1 MADDQEVLRFYQ
13 LDTFHPETWPT
24 DHIVGDTR
32 SHGRRRESSAYRH
45 SQRASTTASE
55 RAISGT
61 HDAVS
66 IQTRTDSIH
75 SSDRGTMVYV
85 QRMTDQTKDWD
96 PLGIKQSVFTTI
108 PVLTKVTS
116 EGGAISPGSKENELK
131 AKFSVSNRRFSSRQ
145 FLYEVHK
152 DSTHEELT
160 MGLKN
165 LRQLVDQRS
174 VALKGLVQNNF
185 DRFVSARSKIDVLD
199 RDLRGR
205 DTDGSGS
212 YGTAAL
218 EGTLGAAAECAGE
231 TYGPIVQSRLRA
243 EQVRNTLS
251 FVKRYR
257 FFFQLPHSLSEF
269 IKHEK
274 FEAAVREYHKG
285 KELYHSLIVTQPT
298 PYGQSGKS
306 RVPPPHNIDSNL
318 ADGTPTGGL
327 KTEVSPALKRIFD
340 KVWEEVDVTIAE
352 LNKALFKHLSQPWQS
367 VESQEK
373 VIGYVLDIG
382 AEQATDPVTYY
393 LQSQL
398 EWINERLTTVHANY
412 IEKVDH
418 MIQNYHERM
427 RPVGPAGADS
437 DESSSTTE
445 FYRRSQEFLK
455 ILRVKDISEY
465 DILFSKDLAYR
476 RWRSAMNCV
485 KQLSGVL
492 TQHLPD
498 FWKLAKLFMD
508 EQFSGADSIHPG
520 KREGVAGANKKLF
533 QSMAQQIVDL
543 FILLVSDVFKLSDPT
558 YSALPLNTSSDGNRS
573 GVPPRGLASRLK
585 VQLRTTVVEH
595 PVLDAVPSGSN
606 EESQVSIES
615 TGTQR
620 TTASRAAGGGG
631 SSNSPATIDY
641 PDTHCLITG
650 HFLSG
655 MMDTLVTTANDTIR
669 LHVSYGV
676 HEALAEWIL
685 TMKSAILHR
694 LCRAWMFDTKGLYAY
709 EDWVIEDVTLK
720 NKVFKITKGKM
731 VYPSLATTRL
741 LSLFHDLQ
749 SQMLQV
755 LMSIY
760 HSALVQSSGPSDQ
773 NISGNNVAGSSAY
786 PAFNPAELG
795 PLPTVVSGGVTSS
808 QVIGGSNAQ
817 GTTNHHSPR
826 SGQQRRSVHTSDSLV
841 KPIKMAFFGTLYT
854 FLDSLHC
861 LATTAL
867 HGAGDN
873 TPSITGLVSNTS
885 DADNSGMGLS
895 ELSRWSITST
905 IVGSEPD
912 IMESLPSRHY
922 YHHHQR
928 ARLEQMNHRSLLLTL
943 CNLIE
948 MRATLFPAQLDF
960 FIKAFQTQAAR
971 EKNLLMRTMRRL
983 DGLLFDRYVLQKTQH
998 LTGIVHHGVLSNGF
1012 NWCLESTLQD
1022 IQPYINEALLFM
1034 VFIHAEITTITLK
1047 PGPLLSRT
1055 LQALSLNLSQELLDS
1070 FRWIDNFSE
1079 AGALQATLEC
1089 YLCERTLQ
1097 HYLDDAARENL
1108 QLLKGYLNTMASRNF
1123 TQSQAATVS
1132 SSGDRSSSNTT
1143 TSAFSPD
1150 EWRVMLDILE
1160 QVQHRTMVQFRCL
1173 AGETTASN

>member
-13 LDTFHPETWPT
+13 LDTFRPEVWPT
-24 DHIVGDTR
+24 DHIVGDTG
-32 SHGRRRESSAYRH
+32 SHGRQRESSAYRN

-55 RAISGT
+55 RVASSA
-61 HDAVS
+61 HDAAS

-96 PLGIKQSVFTTI
+96 PLGIKQSVFTSI
-108 PVLTKVTS
+108 PVLTKITT
-116 EGGAISPGSKENELK
+116 EGGDVGPESKEKELK
-131 AKFSVSNRRFSSRQ
+131 AKFSVSNRRFSPRQ

-152 DSTHEELT
+152 DSTHEELST
-160 MGLKN
+160 GLKN
-165 LRQLVDQRS
+165 LRLLVDQRS

-257 FFFQLPHSLSEF
+257 FFFQLPHNLREF

-306 RVPPPHNIDSNL
+306 KAPLPRSTDSNL
-318 ADGTPTGGL
+318 ADGAPTGGL

-340 KVWEEVDVTIAE
+340 KVWEAVDITIAE

-382 AEQATDPVTYY
+382 AEQAKDPVMYY

-427 RPVGPAGADS
+427 RPAGSAGADS
-437 DESSSTTE
+437 DDSNPTAG

-455 ILRVKDISEY
+455 ALRVKDTSEY
-465 DILFSKDLAYR
+465 DVLFSKDLAYR

-485 KQLSGVL
+485 KQLSSVL

-508 EQFSGADSIHPG
+508 EQFSGTDPTRSG
-520 KREGVAGANKKLF
+520 KRGGVTGANKKQF

-543 FILLVSDVFKLSDPT
+543 FIVLVSDVFKLSDPT
-558 YSALPLNTSSDGNRS
+558 YSALPLNSGSDGSRS
-573 GVPPRGLASRLK
+573 GVSPGCLASRLK
-585 VQLRTTVVEH
+585 VQLRATVVGH
-595 PVLDAVPSGSN
+595 PVLDAVTSGSN
-606 EESQVSIES
+606 EESQVSMES

-620 TTASRAAGGGG
+620 VTSSRATGG

-641 PDTHCLITG
+641 PDTHCLIAG

-655 MMDTLVTTANDTIR
+655 VIESLVTTANDTIR

-676 HEALAEWIL
+676 HEAFAEWIL
-685 TMKSAILHR
+685 TMKSAVLHR
-694 LCRAWMFDTKGLYAY
+694 LCRAWMSDSKGLYVY

-720 NKVFKITKGKM
+720 NKVFKITKGKV

-760 HSALVQSSGPSDQ
+760 RSVLIQSSGPNDQ
-773 NISGNNVAGSSAY
+773 TTSGNNVAGSSAY

-795 PLPTVVSGGVTSS
+795 PLPKAVISGGVTSPQS
-808 QVIGGSNAQ
+808 GGGSNAQ
-817 GTTNHHSPR
+817 SPAILPPPR
-826 SGQQRRSVHTSDSLV
+826 SGQQRRSVRTSDSLIQ
-841 KPIKMAFFGTLYT
+841 PIKMAFFGTLYT
-854 FLDSLHC
+854 FLDSLHY

-867 HGAGDN
+867 HGTGTN
-873 TPSITGLVSNTS
+873 TPSLTGLVSNTS
-885 DADNSGMGLS
+885 DADSSSMGLS

-912 IMESLPSRHY
+912 ILESLPSRHY

-928 ARLEQMNHRSLLLTL
+928 ARLDQANHRSLLLTL

-948 MRATLFPAQLDF
+948 MRTTLFPAQLDF

-971 EKNLLMRTMRRL
+971 EKNLLTRTMRRL
-983 DGLLFDRYVLQKTQH
+983 DGLLFDRYVLHKTQH
-998 LTGIVHHGVLSNGF
+998 LTDIVRHGVLGNGF
-1012 NWCLESTLQD
+1012 NWCLESTPQD
-1022 IQPYINEALLFM
+1022 IQPYVNEALLFM

-1047 PGPLLSRT
+1047 PGTLLSRT
-1055 LQALSLNLSQELLDS
+1055 LQVLSLNLSQELLDS
-1070 FRWIDNFSE
+1070 FRWIDSFSE

-1089 YLCERTLQ
+1089 HLCERTLKK
-1097 HYLDDAARENL
+1097 YLDEAARENL
-1108 QLLKGYLNTMASRNF
+1108 QLLKGYLNTMAARSA
-1123 TQSQAATVS
+1123 TQSKTTAAS
-1132 SSGDRSSSNTT
+1132 PGGDRSSPNATA
-1143 TSAFSPD
+1143 SAFSPE

-1173 AGETTASN
+1173 AGETTASK